1 MRETLVVS
9 GRGQITPPAALRKR
23 FGIQSY
29 TASRWRDCG
38 LLRLRVRDVGQGIGV
53 AEPTADQN
61 RKGKETGLALIHLDP
76 LWAVIG

>member
-29 TASRWRDCG
+29 TASRDCG

-61 RKGKETGLALIHLDP
+61 RKGKETGLALINLDP